1 MKKIYIIL
9 LLSLLMLLPSCIN
22 IPTVE
27 FESKVKKTNEFEY
40 AIEQGTVSIGNILT
54 EKKAVFIPYFVENKK
69 VTKLG
74 FDVFM
79 NEITMGSV
87 TKVERVYLP
96 NSIEEFF
103 TYVMQRNKKVF
114 YCGNPIDLYHLCYG
128 VEGYPIFVPY
138 ETYDEFNDLFIYGSE
153 DNNLIKANVTYYL
166 NYPDKIYEY
175 NEYYYIDYYDNGSL
189 IEFIPPNPEKEGYTF
204 DGWYKEPECI
214 NQWDFTKNLTFNVEE
229 SPVTNLYAKWV
240 TI

>member
-1 MKKIYIIL
+1 MKKIYLIL

-27 FESKVKKTNEFEY
+27 FESKVKKTEEFEY

-114 YCGNPIDLYHLCYG
+114 YCGNPTDLYHLCYG
-128 VEGYPIFVPY
+128 VEGYPIYVPY
-138 ETYDEFNDLFIYGSE
+138 ETYDEFNKLFIYGNE
-153 DNNLIKANVTYYL
+153 ENNLIKANVTYYL

-204 DGWYKEPECI
+204 EGWFKEPECI
-214 NQWDFTKNLTFNVEE
+214 NQWDFTKNLTYNVEE

-240 TI
+240 

>member
-1 MKKIYIIL
+1 MKKIYLIL

-27 FESKVKKTNEFEY
+27 FESKVKRTEEFEY
-40 AIEQGTVSIGNILT
+40 AIEQGIVSIGNILT

-79 NEITMGSV
+79 ILHDMG
-87 TKVERVYLP
+87 TTAKVERVYFP
-96 NSIEEFF
+96 NSIEEFC
-103 TYVMQRNKKVF
+103 TSYVIKRNKKVF
-114 YCGNPIDLYHLCYG
+114 YCGNPTDLYHLCYG
-128 VEGYPIFVPY
+128 VEGYPIYVPY
-138 ETYDEFNDLFIYGSE
+138 ETYDEFNKLFIYGNE

-204 DGWYKEPECI
+204 EGWFKEPECI
-214 NQWDFTKNLTFNVEE
+214 NQWDFTKNLTYNVEE

-240 TI
+240 